1 MVNKCEINSCK
12 NDAVDSVKVVMVGPN
27 YKRVGTPSIKV
38 CSVHMTLVNSSKQ
51 DCFSIRSIV
60 GNNSNG
66 ENS

>member
-12 NDAVDSVKVVMVGPN
+12 NDAVDSVKVVMVDPN

-51 DCFSIRSIV
+51 DCFSI
-60 GNNSNG
+60 
-66 ENS
+66 

>member
-12 NDAVDSVKVVMVGPN
+12 NDAVDSVKVVMVDPN

-38 CSVHMTLVNSSKQ
+38 CSGYMTLVNSSKQ

>member
-1 MVNKCEINSCK
+1 MVNKCEINGCK
-12 NDAVDSVKVVMVGPN
+12 NDAVDSVKVVMVDPN
-27 YKRVGTPSIKV
+27 YKRVGTPSIKL
-38 CSVHMTLVNSSKQ
+38 CSGNMTLVNSSKQ